1 MTSER
6 QPHILV
12 VDDDP
17 DVQELVRKLFQFAGF
32 VHIPAQS
39 ARVGAQVLKQRP
51 LPDCM
56 VLDLM
61 MPEVSGMEFL
71 RQVRSHPEFDALP
84 VVILSALADPD
95 TIRSGLEQGADRYV
109 TKVYLGGSLVKVVK
123 EVLASGRRKSSA

>member
-6 QPHILV
+6 QPRILL

-17 DVQELVRKLFQFAGF
+17 DVQELVKKLFQFAGLA
-32 VHIPAQS
+32 HIPARS
-39 ARVGAQVLKQRP
+39 AREGAQVLKHRP

-61 MPEVSGMEFL
+61 MPDVSGMEFL

-109 TKVYLGGSLVKVVK
+109 TKVYLANSLVKVVK
-123 EVLASGRRKSSA
+123 EVLVSGRRKASS